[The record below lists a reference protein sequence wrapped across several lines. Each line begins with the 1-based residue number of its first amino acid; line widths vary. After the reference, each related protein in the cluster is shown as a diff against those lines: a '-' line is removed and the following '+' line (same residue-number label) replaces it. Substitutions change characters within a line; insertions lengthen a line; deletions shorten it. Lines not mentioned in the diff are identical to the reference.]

1 MLEIV
6 LEKAKMVQ
14 YINVFIFAL
23 LNSTFL
29 CLIANAK
36 PMHRR
41 NVPQTKGNYQ
51 NELKKYHSLYLCR
64 SDSVV
69 SPNLQE
75 WIVEFK
81 RNCGQFS
88 SYFHGAFFRI

>member
-23 LNSTFL
+23 LNSTSL

-51 NELKKYHSLYLCR
+51 NELPEDYPNPGVPQQDIK
-64 SDSVV
+64 DVV
-69 SPNLQE
+69 SRTP
-75 WIVEFK
+75 
-81 RNCGQFS
+81 
-88 SYFHGAFFRI
+88 